1 MNHNNFKELEDYK
14 IKKFGAVPP
23 KINDNI
29 EKNKNL
35 LTTISET
42 MDLFTDKF
50 IKTIIKINK

>member
-1 MNHNNFKELEDYK
+1 MNRNNFKELEEYK

-23 KINDNI
+23 KVNDNI